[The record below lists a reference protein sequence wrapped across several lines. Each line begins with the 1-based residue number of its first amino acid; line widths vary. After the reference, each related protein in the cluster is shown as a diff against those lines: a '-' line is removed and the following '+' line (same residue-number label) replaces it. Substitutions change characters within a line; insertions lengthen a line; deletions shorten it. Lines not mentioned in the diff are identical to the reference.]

1 MYRIS
6 VTDDMRKIANEEAH
20 EMLRNGMYSRMGYD
34 DKQRLDK
41 AYMGK
46 LAEAAFAKLL
56 DDNDIPYTLGEYD
69 AEKHGDTA
77 DFFVNRKSID
87 VKVAKTDKKPR
98 PSWTFGV
105 PVGQMPETKDYIVVG
120 LIDSSYTTVNFYG
133 IISGIDVA
141 NSPILS
147 KNSFGSFQYRT
158 SNHEFIYGKM
168 NQNIIDVLKQC

>member
-6 VTDDMRKIANEEAH
+6 VTDDMHKTANEEAH
-20 EMLRNGMYSRMGYD
+20 KMLQNGIYSRMGYD

-46 LAEAAFAKLL
+46 LAEAAFAQLL
-56 DDNDIPYTLGEYD
+56 DDNGVPYTLGAYD

-87 VKVAKTDKKPR
+87 VKVAKTDKTPR
-98 PSWTFGV
+98 PS
-105 PVGQMPETKDYIVVG
+105 I
-120 LIDSSYTTVNFYG
+120 NFYG

-147 KNSFGSFQYRT
+147 KNSFGSFKYRT
-158 SNHEFIYGKM
+158 RNHEFSYDKM